1 MRSQKSYLFLL
12 LVVGLGI
19 LSGFFFARTQARYGL
34 DVKGGVRLTYEMEF
48 KDEKEKEQ
56 AEAERG
62 RLIPILVGR
71 AAGSLGVAEAPVV
84 AKGLYDVVVEL
95 PGYQDI
101 DKARQIIGT
110 SAKIQFFWANN
121 VVNQSSPYAAYTIVN
136 EDKDPNNPSVEFK
149 SSYGTPGTIKAGT
162 PAYAAIIKQW
172 GDPILEGED
181 LASAQ
186 STIHGDKEEPEML
199 FAPAGADKM
208 RTWSTKHENTHASI
222 AAVLDGR
229 VLSIASVVDNTILS
243 DNAVIE
249 GTFSHEY
256 VKRLCDLLNGGA
268 LPVSL
273 KELSSEK
280 IDPTLGGNSM
290 EKMTQAGVIAFGVIA
305 AFLVLYYAFPGVV
318 ALLALSLY
326 VLFAL
331 TVLKLTGATF
341 SLAGIAG
348 FILSVGMA
356 VDANILVFE
365 RLKEEIKSGKKL
377 NAAIELGFKRA
388 LPAIVDSNACTLL
401 TSIVLYNLGTGP
413 VKGFATTLI
422 IGVLLSLFTAVTVT
436 RSLLLFFVGSGIGD
450 HESWYAVNRNW
461 FGKKFDPVTAEPL
474 VVVEK
479 AKKWFGISLATIVI
493 SIPFFFMGGF
503 KLNVEFQG
511 GYQADFAVPAN
522 TLDANALSANL
533 EKAGFKGGNVKLG
546 SGKAKV
552 NGVDQETKIASVT
565 VPIDKRLTG
574 MKEDADRENLLA
586 TSAGLTNASPL
597 SFAFVG
603 PEIQKETL
611 QNAVEGVLLS
621 SLLVV
626 LYLAIRFGTGFGGFG
641 PGMRFGVSAIGA
653 LVHDILVVIG
663 TAAIMGF
670 LLRWEISALFLT
682 AMLTM
687 IGFSVHDTIVIFDRI
702 RENLRRPKPGEQF
715 GHLMDRSITQSFA
728 RSINTSSTVIVT
740 LLILVAFGTP
750 TPELKFFVLA
760 MMVGIISG
768 TYSSIYN
775 ASPILF
781 LWDLA
786 IGKKKGADHTLVGM
800 ANAEHLRH
808 QVITTRISEPEVQS
822 ASGRTYGQV
831 RRRAK
836 DNKQGHIEIEDEN

>member
-1 MRSQKSYLFLL
+1 M
-12 LVVGLGI
+12 GI
-19 LSGFFFARTQARYGL
+19 LSAFFFVRTKPQYGL
-34 DVKGGVRLTYEMEF
+34 DVRGGVRLTYEMQF
-48 KDEKEKEQ
+48 ANAKEREQ
-56 AEAERG
+56 AEEDRVK
-62 RLIPILVGR
+62 LIPILGGR
-71 AAGSLGVAEAPVV
+71 AQGELGVAEAPVV

-95 PGYQDI
+95 PGYSNI
-101 DKARQIIGT
+101 DEARRIMGT
-110 SAKIQFFWANN
+110 SAKIQFYWAKN
-121 VVNQSSPYAAYTIVN
+121 VVNQTNTYAPFTVVN
-136 EDKDPNNPSVEFK
+136 DDKDPNNPTVEFK
-149 SSYGTPGTIKAGT
+149 PSYGGTATIKVGT
-162 PAYAAIIKQW
+162 PAYAAIIKDW
-172 GDPILEGED
+172 DLILEGQD

-186 STIHGDKEEPEML
+186 STIQGDKEEPEML
-199 FAPAGADKM
+199 FAPAGAEKM
-208 RTWSTKHENTHASI
+208 RDWSSKHENIHASI

-249 GTFSHEY
+249 GTFSHQY
-256 VKRLCDLLNGGA
+256 VKSLCGLLNGGA
-268 LPVSL
+268 LPVNL

-280 IDPTLGGNSM
+280 IDPTLGANSM
-290 EKMTQAGVIAFGVIA
+290 QKMEMAGMIAFGVIA
-305 AFLVLYYAFPGVV
+305 AFLVLYYSFPGVV
-318 ALLALSLY
+318 ALIALSLY

-377 NAAIELGFKRA
+377 LAAIELGFKRA

-422 IGVLLSLFTAVTVT
+422 IGVLISLFTAVTVT

-461 FGKKFDPVTAEPL
+461 FGAKFDPVKAEPL
-474 VVVEK
+474 IVVQK
-479 AKKWFGISLATIVI
+479 AKKWFAISLGTIIV
-493 SIPFFFMGGF
+493 SIPFFFLGGF

-511 GYQADFAVPAN
+511 GYQADYAVPGNTQDAN
-522 TLDANALSANL
+522 TLSANL

-546 SGKAKV
+546 SGKATIDGK
-552 NGVDQETKIASVT
+552 DQETKIASLT
-565 VPIDKRLTG
+565 VPSDKRLTDI
-574 MKEDADRENLLA
+574 KEDADREKLLA
-586 TSAGLTNASPL
+586 TSAGLTGATPI

-611 QNAVEGVLLS
+611 TNAVEGVVLS

-626 LYLAIRFGTGFGGFG
+626 LYLAIRFGTGFGGLG

-670 LLRWEISALFLT
+670 FLRWEISALFLT

-702 RENLRRPKPGEQF
+702 RENLKRPKQGEDF
-715 GHLMDRSITQSFA
+715 GHLMNRSITQSFA

-781 LWDLA
+781 LWDKA
-786 IGKKKGADHTLVGM
+786 IEKKKGASHTLVAM
-800 ANAEHLRH
+800 ASAELLRH

-822 ASGRTYGQV
+822 PSTGRTYGQV

-836 DNKQGHIEIEDEN
+836 DNKQGHIEIEDDI